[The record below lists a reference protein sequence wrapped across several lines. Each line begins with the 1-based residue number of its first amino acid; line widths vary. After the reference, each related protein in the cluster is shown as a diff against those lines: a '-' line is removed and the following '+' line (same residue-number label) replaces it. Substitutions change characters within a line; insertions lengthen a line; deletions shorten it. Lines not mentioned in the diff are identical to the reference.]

1 MNNFRRDNFRMEN
14 RNQNGHEGLFSAKH
28 VKINKHF
35 IQKFFINVNI
45 TSWFW
50 NNIIPEFSVVPDTAE
65 VFSSGPKFP

>member
-1 MNNFRRDNFRMEN
+1 MCSMNNFRRDNFRMEN

-45 TSWFW
+45 TS
-50 NNIIPEFSVVPDTAE
+50 
-65 VFSSGPKFP
+65 